1 MMHEPSPRWY
11 AEEQSQARPGE
22 ADAEVCA
29 AGIEAWS
36 AWRQLLDA
44 VQPEV
49 DAALG
54 DQAKLV
60 ERVQRRM
67 STRRTQRR
75 RLSLAAA
82 AALLACGGAAWFAA
96 GLVPKVAAPPQPP
109 VVARAD
115 SAAAASGDDG
125 WGDESL
131 DQELAST
138 VRRAAALE
146 SQWRRPTDNLAY
158 VRRQMDALEAEF
170 NGDSL

>member
-1 MMHEPSPRWY
+1 MHDPTPRWY
-11 AEEQSQARPGE
+11 AEEQPQAFPGE
-22 ADAEVCA
+22 ADA
-29 AGIEAWS
+29 EAWS

-44 VQPEV
+44 AQPEV

-54 DQAKLV
+54 DQAALV

-67 STRRTQRR
+67 ATRRTQRR

-82 AALLACGGAAWFAA
+82 AALLACGGAAWLTA
-96 GLVPKVAAPPQPP
+96 GRAPEIAAPPQPQA
-109 VVARAD
+109 VARAS

-131 DQELAST
+131 DQELALT
-138 VRRAAALE
+138 LRRAAALE

>member
-1 MMHEPSPRWY
+1 M
-11 AEEQSQARPGE
+11 
-22 ADAEVCA
+22 
-29 AGIEAWS
+29 
-36 AWRQLLDA
+36 
-44 VQPEV
+44 

-54 DQAKLV
+54 DQAALV

-67 STRRTQRR
+67 ATRRTQRR

-82 AALLACGGAAWFAA
+82 AALLACGGAAWLTA
-96 GLVPKVAAPPQPP
+96 GRAPEIAAPPQPQA
-109 VVARAD
+109 VARAS

-131 DQELAST
+131 DQELALT
-138 VRRAAALE
+138 LRRAAALE